1 MMMDENSRSW
11 YVLYTAPRLERK
23 LMQHLTVAGYKTY
36 CPMQTIYVNWNGKTK
51 EIIVPFF
58 SGCVFVEGDLKDM
71 TYLPPH
77 RHTDKEET
85 YVVLRGSLL
94 TFFYDDLGNV
104 IEKVNLNPSAGV
116 YGVEIPSGTWH
127 SIIAL
132 EPGTVI
138 FEIKSGPYKPLPPED
153 IAPWAPAPSDLEGA
167 AVFMKRMLEV

>member
-1 MMMDENSRSW
+1 MQSYKIKNTELNLNPVFSI
-11 YVLYTAPRLERK
+11 YTK
-23 LMQHLTVAGYKTY
+23 YF
-36 CPMQTIYVNWNGKTK
+36 
-51 EIIVPFF
+51 IVP
-58 SGCVFVEGDLKDM
+58 
-71 TYLPPH
+71 
-77 RHTDKEET
+77 
-85 YVVLRGSLL
+85 
-94 TFFYDDLGNV
+94 
-104 IEKVNLNPSAGV
+104 KVNLNPSAGV